1 MEYLMREIAPMKLVN
16 RKTGTEIKVGDYVIT
31 FQDKKVLVIGIFAR
45 AGKILVLHESG
56 FKQEYWPFVIG
67 AKFIREEKK

>member
-1 MEYLMREIAPMKLVN
+1 MREIAPMKLVD
-16 RKTGTEIKVGDYVIT
+16 RKTGAEIKIGDSAIT
-31 FQDKKVLVIGIFAR
+31 FQDKKVLIIGIFSKT
-45 AGKILVLHESG
+45 GKILVLHESG